1 MSEEPAVRPVQPPL
15 PELSEHATFLR
26 RLAARLV
33 GPDGAD
39 DLVQEAYA
47 TALAR
52 PPSRASLR
60 GWLAIV
66 VANLARRERRSAER
80 RVAREERAARPER
93 EDDSTL
99 ALERLDLQRALSAF
113 VVALPEE
120 LRTVLYLRYF
130 EDLTPSAIAARLAVP
145 LKTIESR
152 HTRALASLR
161 AKLDERSGGDRAA
174 WVSAM
179 AAWALPAGGA
189 SGLVGGAAAAVVMLC
204 LGGWYWLRSGQ
215 GTEEAWTEQTALAAV
230 ELAPE
235 VNPSAVAGRRELV
248 EVAEPPAVASTPA
261 RLVGT
266 VRLRADSSPLEGAR
280 VRVFAGALG
289 MQEATTDASGAF
301 AFEWSAGATVSLVQA
316 LASDE
321 TTAVQQYLN
330 EPLGPGSS
338 RAVELFVTSG
348 ATLAGRVVDGRGNPV
363 PGAEVLGWC
372 AERID
377 AFHLEYDRRTRAGSD
392 GSFTLEHLGESFVVV
407 AEAPGFACK
416 TGLRGEL
423 AEGSRVEGLTVE
435 LAPALRIE
443 GVIVDEQGRPVEGAR
458 FAHDGQRSDSLADQ
472 TEVVGVRRFSA
483 TRFDVRSGP
492 NGRFEVSQTAEEME
506 GVSVSHTDFLS
517 IDVYLRAATDNR
529 IVLFRGMVITGR
541 VFDAQGRPLE
551 GARARL
557 GDCRGGSATTD
568 AEGRWT
574 IGKQEPAESAY
585 LVVRAAGHAIAV
597 REPVQLFEGM
607 PPLEIRLAPELA
619 LAGRILDARHRP
631 LAGAKLLLVGE
642 REVTIESTNYGE
654 RTTWEWAA
662 GLSRATTDEEG
673 RFRFGS
679 LNPGEYALS
688 VVPREGAVPG
698 LPFRV
703 QAGDEA
709 LELVLDEAQQGVT
722 FRGRVIDALERRPLA
737 SFTVTV
743 MTLQPGGWMGRP
755 HTIESTEG
763 EYELTGFAPGLHR
776 LGFQAVGHQP
786 LWLEERECASGVT
799 SDTIVLDRALTI
811 GFELT
816 GLDVSMATLTF
827 ADLDGRAVHIGFG
840 SGTASALFLNPGP
853 AVFAVLPQKPLRV
866 TARAPRCRDLE
877 FELDLTT
884 PPLEPVPVPLELDPL
899 ERVQRTQLGVFLSAD
914 PEVRALRTLDALRA
928 AMEQSKL
935 ALPRERIEL
944 EFLRADGTRHG
955 AGSLELVEGTTYA
968 WTTILPDEDG
978 ELLRLHEE
986 EQGPGLELELPAR
999 VTTIRFTGAEVATTE
1014 VELEPLL
1021 EAEAPVVVLA
1031 PRD

>member
-1 MSEEPAVRPVQPPL
+1 
-15 PELSEHATFLR
+15 
-26 RLAARLV
+26 
-33 GPDGAD
+33 
-39 DLVQEAYA
+39 
-47 TALAR
+47 
-52 PPSRASLR
+52 
-60 GWLAIV
+60 
-66 VANLARRERRSAER
+66 
-80 RVAREERAARPER
+80 
-93 EDDSTL
+93 
-99 ALERLDLQRALSAF
+99 
-113 VVALPEE
+113 
-120 LRTVLYLRYF
+120 
-130 EDLTPSAIAARLAVP
+130 
-145 LKTIESR
+145 
-152 HTRALASLR
+152 
-161 AKLDERSGGDRAA
+161 
-174 WVSAM
+174 
-179 AAWALPAGGA
+179 
-189 SGLVGGAAAAVVMLC
+189 
-204 LGGWYWLRSGQ
+204 GGWYWLRSGQ
-215 GTEEAWTEQTALAAV
+215 ETEEARAEEVALTAV

-235 VNPSAVAGRRELV
+235 VNPSVVAGRRELV
-248 EVAEPPAVASTPA
+248 EVAEPPAVASAPA

-266 VRLRADSSPLEGAR
+266 VRRRADASPLEGAR

-301 AFEWSAGATVSLVQA
+301 AFEWSAGATVSLVQV
-316 LASDE
+316 LAGDE

-348 ATLAGRVVDGRGNPV
+348 ATLAGRVVDASGNPV

-377 AFHLEYDRRTRAGSD
+377 DLHLEPDRRVSSGSD
-392 GSFTLEHLGESFVVV
+392 GSFTLEHFGESFVVV

-443 GVIVDEQGRPVEGAR
+443 GVVVDEQGRPVEGAR
-458 FAHDGQRSDSLADQ
+458 LSHDGQDFDSLADQ

-483 TRFDVRSGP
+483 TRFDVSSGP
-492 NGRFEVSQTAEEME
+492 DGRFEVSPTAEETLSL
-506 GVSVSHTDFLS
+506 SVSHTDFLS
-517 IDVYLRAATDNR
+517 LYVYLRAATDNR
-529 IVLFRGMVITGR
+529 IVLSRGMVITGR
-541 VFDAQGRPLE
+541 VFDAHGRALE
-551 GARARL
+551 GARVRL
-557 GDCRGGSATTD
+557 GDCRGGRATTD
-568 AEGRWT
+568 ADGRWM

-585 LVVRAAGHAIAV
+585 LLAQIPGHAIAV
-597 REPVQLFEGM
+597 LEPVELFEGM
-607 PPLEIRLAPELA
+607 PPLELRLAPELA

-631 LAGAKLLLVGE
+631 VAGAKLLLVGE
-642 REVTIESTNYGE
+642 REVSIEGTRYNE

-662 GLSRATTDEEG
+662 GLSRATTDGEG
-673 RFRFGS
+673 RFRFGA
-679 LNPGEYALS
+679 LNAGEYALT
-688 VVPREGAVPG
+688 VVPREGAAPG
-698 LPFRV
+698 VPFRL

-709 LELVLDEAQQGVT
+709 LELTLDEAQEGVT
-722 FRGRVIDALERRPLA
+722 FRGRVIDALDRRPLT

-743 MTLQPGGWMGRP
+743 TSPGLAGWTGRP
-755 HTIESTEG
+755 HTIESADG
-763 EYELTGFAPGLHR
+763 SYELTGFAPGRHR

-786 LWLEERECASGVT
+786 VRLEERECASGVT
-799 SDTIVLDRALTI
+799 SDTIVLDRALTV

-840 SGTASALFLNPGP
+840 SGTASSLFLNPGP

-884 PPLEPVPVPLELDPL
+884 PPLESVPVPLELDPL

-914 PEVRALRTLDALRA
+914 PEVRALRTLDGLRA
-928 AMEQSKL
+928 AMEQGKL

-955 AGSLELVEGTTYA
+955 VGSLELVEGTTYA